1 MWEKSLFLDDGGI
14 YKGRMNHRERVR
26 EVDETHDTK
35 TDLPVDYRQVQTI
48 DEENLY
54 GNTGVCKW
62 IYPILS
68 SKFLSDRKRAN
79 KTSLFSSAH

>member
-1 MWEKSLFLDDGGI
+1 LFLDDGGI

-54 GNTGVCKW
+54 GNTGVCK
-62 IYPILS
+62 
-68 SKFLSDRKRAN
+68 
-79 KTSLFSSAH
+79 